1 LCFHAGREA
10 RLAGLRVIGGT
21 VKGRKL
27 LMVPGSGTR
36 PISDRAKES
45 LFNLLGSDIE
55 LAEVLDLFAG
65 TGSVGIEALSRGAS
79 RATFV
84 ESDRQ
89 AVNTIQANL
98 KAVGLSERGR
108 VLRADVFIYLR
119 NEPQQGFDYI
129 HVAPPQYHNLWAETL
144 AALDARPGW
153 VNPDGVVVAQIDP
166 REFQALSLDQLV
178 LVDQRRYGNTMLCF
192 YERPGQ

>member
-1 LCFHAGREA
+1 MPGI
-10 RLAGLRVIGGT
+10 RVIGGT
-21 VKGRKL
+21 ARGRKL
-27 LMVPGSGTR
+27 QMVPGAGTR

-55 LAEVLDLFAG
+55 SAEVLDLFAG
-65 TGSVGIEALSRGAS
+65 TGSVGIEALSRGAG
-79 RATFV
+79 RATFD

-98 KAVGLSERGR
+98 KTVGFAERGR

-119 NEPQQGFDYI
+119 NQPTLRDGYDFI

-153 VNPDGVVVAQIDP
+153 VNPDGLVVAQIDP
-166 REFQALSLDQLV
+166 REFQALPLKNLN
-178 LVDQRRYGNTMLCF
+178 LVDQRRYGSTLLCL
-192 YERPGQ
+192 YERPGT

>member
-1 LCFHAGREA
+1 VADVAGI
-10 RLAGLRVIGGT
+10 RVIGGT
-21 VKGRKL
+21 ARGRKL

-45 LFNLLGSDIE
+45 LFNLLGSDVE
-55 LAEVLDLFAG
+55 SADVLDLFAG

-98 KAVGLSERGR
+98 KAVGFAERGR

-119 NEPQQGFDYI
+119 NQPKQGFDFI

-153 VNPDGVVVAQIDP
+153 VNSDGVVVAQIDP
-166 REFQALSLDQLV
+166 REWLATGQALPLRALE
-178 LVDQRRYGNTMLCF
+178 LVDRRRYGSTLLCF
-192 YERPGQ
+192 YERPGT

>member
-1 LCFHAGREA
+1 MCFHAGREA
-10 RLAGLRVIGGT
+10 RLTGLRVIGGT
-21 VKGRKL
+21 AKGRKL
-27 LMVPGSGTR
+27 LMVPGSATR

-65 TGSVGIEALSRGAS
+65 TGGVGIEALSRGAS

-98 KAVGLSERGR
+98 KSVGLAERGR

-119 NEPQQGFDYI
+119 NEPKQGF
-129 HVAPPQYHNLWAETL
+129 
-144 AALDARPGW
+144 
-153 VNPDGVVVAQIDP
+153 
-166 REFQALSLDQLV
+166 
-178 LVDQRRYGNTMLCF
+178 
-192 YERPGQ
+192 

>member
-1 LCFHAGREA
+1 MT
-10 RLAGLRVIGGT
+10 GLRVIGGT
-21 VKGRKL
+21 AKGRKL

-55 LAEVLDLFAG
+55 SSEVLDLFAG
-65 TGSVGIEALSRGAS
+65 TGGVGIEALSRGAS

-98 KAVGLSERGR
+98 KSVGLAERGR

-119 NEPQQGFDYI
+119 NEPKQGFDYI
-129 HVAPPQYHNLWAETL
+129 HIAPPQYHNLWAESL

-166 REFQALSLDQLV
+166 REFQALSLSQLE
-178 LVDQRRYGNTMLCF
+178 LVDRRRYGNTMLCF
-192 YERPGQ
+192 YERPGK

>member
-1 LCFHAGREA
+1 MP
-10 RLAGLRVIGGT
+10 GLRVIGGSA
-21 VKGRKL
+21 KGRKL

-45 LFNLLGSDIE
+45 LFNLLGTDME
-55 LAEVLDLFAG
+55 QAEVLDLFAG

-79 RATFV
+79 RATFI

-89 AVNTIQANL
+89 AVNTIQSNL
-98 KAVGLSERGR
+98 RAVGFGERGR

-119 NEPQQGFDYI
+119 NDPRQGYDFI

-144 AALDARPGW
+144 AALDARPNW

-166 REFQALSLDQLV
+166 REFQELPLNVLQLA
-178 LVDQRRYGNTMLCF
+178 DQRKYGSTMLCF
-192 YERPGQ
+192 YERPGT